1 MTMNL
6 TDLIVAVMGILLKR
20 NRGSKEW
27 IPYSLFEALK
37 VQDQGLHRYPIIA
50 TILNPYRIHSHVFL
64 RFQIVL
70 RIFKETC
77 NNHNDNNPNWE
88 GCNNG
93 YRLKIIH

>member
-20 NRGSKEW
+20 IRGSKEF
-27 IPYSLFEALK
+27 IPYSLFVALK
-37 VQDQGLHRYPIIA
+37 EQDLGLLLYSIIA

-77 NNHNDNNPNWE
+77 NNHNDNNSNWE